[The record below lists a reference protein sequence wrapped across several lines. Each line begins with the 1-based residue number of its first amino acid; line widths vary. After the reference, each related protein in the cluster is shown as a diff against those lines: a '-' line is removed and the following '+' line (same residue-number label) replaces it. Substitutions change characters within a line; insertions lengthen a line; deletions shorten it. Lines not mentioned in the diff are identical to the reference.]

1 MYVDGAMKF
10 ANWWNMTQ
18 HMKYKCKFS
27 KTSIVIN
34 ELGGI
39 YFTYFMTYFLLVFN
53 LSLLYVCIIFTY
65 SWIIFYLHYEY
76 SNDCFSN

>member
-10 ANWWNMTQ
+10 ANWWN
-18 HMKYKCKFS
+18 MKYKCKFS

-39 YFTYFMTYFLLVFN
+39 YFTYFMTYFLLVLN
-53 LSLLYVCIIFTY
+53 LSLLPTFLYVHNMSMY
-65 SWIIFYLHYEY
+65 YFYLFM
-76 SNDCFSN
+76 NNFLLACFSN